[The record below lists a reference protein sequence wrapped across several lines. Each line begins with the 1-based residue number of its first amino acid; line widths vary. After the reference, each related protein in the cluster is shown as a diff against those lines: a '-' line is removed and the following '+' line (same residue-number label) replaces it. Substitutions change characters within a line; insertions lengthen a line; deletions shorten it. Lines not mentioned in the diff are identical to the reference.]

1 MATEVFA
8 LMMKRNHAEQ
18 FLYRSLCLLVALV
31 CLGVS
36 SMDVQMHA
44 QTRAGAAEAPTMP
57 KPPTDMKPGSITYE
71 DIPYPYPVMYMP
83 LTLYG
88 QDVRMAY
95 MDVPPLGQPNGR
107 TVVLLHGMNFGGFYF
122 GGPIDALRKEGF
134 RVVVPDQIGFGRS
147 SKPVIPYN
155 FHDMALNT
163 RTLLESLGITKAVIV
178 GHSMGGMLAARFAA
192 SYPDMTERLVLY
204 DPIGLTD
211 VRWSQPWH
219 SAEESYK
226 ATMARTREQAWQAAY
241 ENIQRYFPD
250 AWKPEYEQY
259 VRILYA
265 PTLSGDW
272 PRLAMVRSIYQ
283 QITYLDPV
291 VYDWAHIKAKTLVL
305 GGEKDLAGGG
315 GRNGYDFPVLA
326 KHIADTIP
334 NAELIIIPNV
344 GHVPH
349 IQVPAIFNQQL
360 LKFLKSEDAPGAQN
374 SGRSQ

>member
-1 MATEVFA
+1 MIR
-8 LMMKRNHAEQ
+8 RNLA
-18 FLYRSLCLLVALV
+18 FVAL
-31 CLGVS
+31 LSGFA
-36 SMDVQMHA
+36 MFA
-44 QTRAGAAEAPTMP
+44 QIPSAQAPP
-57 KPPTDMKPGSITYE
+57 DIKPGSITYE
-71 DIPYPYPVMYMP
+71 DVPYPYPVAYLP

-95 MDVPPLGQPNGR
+95 MDVPPAGQPNGR

-122 GGPIDALRKEGF
+122 GGPIAALRNAGF
-134 RVVVPDQIGFGRS
+134 RVIVPDQIGFGRS

-163 RTLLESLGITKAVIV
+163 RSLLKQLGVAKAVIF
-178 GHSMGGMLAARFAA
+178 GHSMGGMLAARFSA
-192 SYPDMTERLVLY
+192 SYPDVAERTVLC

-211 VRWSQPWH
+211 VRWQQPWH
-219 SAEESYK
+219 SAQEAYQ
-226 ATMARTREQAWQAAY
+226 AALARTRDQAWQASLA
-241 ENIQRYFPD
+241 NIQRYFPD

-291 VYDWAHIKAKTLVL
+291 VHDWAHIKAKTLVM
-305 GGEKDLAGGG
+305 GGERDGQ
-315 GRNGYDFPVLA
+315 DFPALA
-326 KHIADTIP
+326 KHIADSISGSQ
-334 NAELIIIPNV
+334 LVLFPNV

-349 IQVPAIFNQQL
+349 IQIPERFNAEL
-360 LKFLKSEDAPGAQN
+360 LKFLQ
-374 SGRSQ
+374 